1 MNHVRGHGLIT
12 CGFWI
17 RLGRRRYNQVAIS
30 GHVVICERKFAFI
43 VSIMPVKTLSI
54 LTLGI
59 GKAFGVEGRIPGLRR
74 HPSL

>member
-1 MNHVRGHGLIT
+1 MNHVRGYGLIT
-12 CGFWI
+12 CGIWI
-17 RLGRRRYNQVAIS
+17 RLGWRRYNQVVTS

-43 VSIMPVKTLSI
+43 VSIMPGKTLSI

-59 GKAFGVEGRIPGLRR
+59 GKAFGAEGRIPGLRR